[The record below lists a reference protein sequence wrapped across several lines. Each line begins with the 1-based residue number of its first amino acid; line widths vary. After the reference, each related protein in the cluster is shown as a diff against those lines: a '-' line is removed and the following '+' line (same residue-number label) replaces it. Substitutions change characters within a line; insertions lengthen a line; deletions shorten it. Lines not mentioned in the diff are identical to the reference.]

1 MTVVKSGNFLL
12 GEGNIWYNINRFYGD
27 FSSWE
32 VAGMYCKVCGHN
44 ARDGAAFCDVCG
56 APLDQAKKINPEAS
70 TASGQEPLGQ
80 SGTHQPMYQ
89 QTGPAYV
96 QGSQTGSLHP
106 QGNQTAGLS
115 YVQGSQQTGSSYA
128 QGKQQAGSSYQQGNY
143 QSNSIYP
150 QGQTGS
156 PYPQRNMQTGPIQNS
171 SGGSKLALIIAIV
184 AGVVVL
190 GTVCILLFV
199 TPGFLRRTKD
209 ADKTSYQSG
218 TESKREELTS
228 GSSADATSD
237 TEAVT
242 ESTSEKTEAAK
253 SEVTTEAVTEMS
265 AEDQKKALLAEAA
278 KLSTSERPNIA
289 QFFWYTEGV
298 RWDGIPAGVETIS
311 QRELLE
317 GDWMM
322 YMVTD
327 PYYKS
332 NSYSERYLN
341 ANIHLED
348 DGSSVVIVLDWW
360 TMTYDKGTVDEEQY
374 GDEKF
379 TGSYDVSN
387 HMVTQSSSYN
397 SLILTDYWKRGRN
410 QFITGTFTW
419 NDGEEGLVALVRPG
433 ESIEYEQSDNIY
445 DYSKNA
451 PDYSTFEPETEA
463 TTEAKTEA
471 PKQTNAISD
480 EEILRRACQFTGAPY
495 AEIESI
501 DPGTGY
507 YNIHCYD
514 LIDDGGGYSHVNTYN
529 WLTIDPVTL
538 TGHDISGDPVS
549 LN

>member
-1 MTVVKSGNFLL
+1 MFCN
-12 GEGNIWYNINRFYGD
+12 
-27 FSSWE
+27 
-32 VAGMYCKVCGHN
+32 VCGHN
-44 ARDGAAFCDVCG
+44 VRDGAAFCDVCG
-56 APLDQAKKINPEAS
+56 APIAQPKKMNPDTS
-70 TASGQEPLGQ
+70 DTSRQDPSGY
-80 SGTHQPMYQ
+80 SGIQYQMYQ
-89 QTGPAYV
+89 QPGTPNQSGIQQP
-96 QGSQTGSLHP
+96 GS
-106 QGNQTAGLS
+106 
-115 YVQGSQQTGSSYA
+115 
-128 QGKQQAGSSYQQGNY
+128 
-143 QSNSIYP
+143 
-150 QGQTGS
+150 
-156 PYPQRNMQTGPIQNS
+156 R
-171 SGGSKLALIIAIV
+171 LALIMAIV

-190 GTVCILLFV
+190 GTLCILLFV

-209 ADKTSYQSG
+209 ADKTSYQSA
-218 TESKREELTS
+218 TESKTEGLTEK
-228 GSSADATSD
+228 SSVEVTID

-242 ESTSEKTEAAK
+242 ESTTEKTET
-253 SEVTTEAVTEMS
+253 EVTTEAVTEMS
-265 AEDQKKALLAEAA
+265 AEDQKNALLAEAA
-278 KLSTSERPNIA
+278 NLSTAERPNIA

-298 RWDGIPAGVETIS
+298 RWDGIPAGIENIS

-327 PYYKS
+327 PYYKA

-360 TMTYDKGTVDEEQY
+360 TMTYEGGTVDEAQY

-387 HMVTQSSSYN
+387 RMVTQSSSYN

-410 QFITGTFTW
+410 QFITGTFAW
-419 NDGEEGLVALVRPG
+419 NDGVEGLVALVRPG
-433 ESIEYEQSDNIY
+433 ENIEYEQSDNIY

-471 PKQTNAISD
+471 PKQTNKITD
-480 EEILRRACQFTGAPY
+480 EELLRRACRFTGAPF

-514 LIDDGGGYSHVNTYN
+514 IIDDGGGYSHVNTYN

-538 TGHDISGDPVS
+538 TGHDISGDPVN